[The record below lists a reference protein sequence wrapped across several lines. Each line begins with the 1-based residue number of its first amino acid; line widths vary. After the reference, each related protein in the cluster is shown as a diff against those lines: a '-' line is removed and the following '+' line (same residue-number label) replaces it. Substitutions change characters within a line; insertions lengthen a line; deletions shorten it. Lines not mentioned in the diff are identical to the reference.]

1 VHGITIRS
9 AFIALVVASL
19 CAGPHAARADAIV
32 SYSAIAPENNFETPT
47 NQSDIVAYSISLSED
62 ATNLYGT
69 ITERQDLGG
78 TYNSGRFFANLYFG
92 TGSSA
97 SATSDLGIEVTNDR
111 AFTPGGAGYVSL
123 AGTGFSF
130 TANAVTGVI
139 TFTLP
144 WQFLE
149 TDPLGLGFTTVSAAN
164 PDVILRLS
172 QSLGY
177 SVAGG
182 DTYGADRLGLEMLPV
197 DVPEPG
203 SIGLLAAGLIGVAA
217 AVRRRTV

>member
-1 VHGITIRS
+1 MHGIRTS
-9 AFIALVVASL
+9 SCCMALVMASL
-19 CAGPHAARADAIV
+19 CAGPRAARADALV
-32 SYSAIAPENNFETPT
+32 NYSATAPESNFGDPT
-47 NQSDIVAYSISLSED
+47 NQSDTVAYTISLSED

-78 TYNSGRFFANLYFG
+78 TYNSGLLFANLYFG

-97 SATSDLGIEVTNDR
+97 GMTSDLGIEVTNND
-111 AFTPGGAGYVSL
+111 AFIPGVPGSVL
-123 AGTGFSF
+123 LTGTGFSF
-130 TANAVTGVI
+130 TADAATGVI

-164 PDVILRLS
+164 PDVMLRLS
-172 QSLGY
+172 QSFGY

-182 DTYGADRLGLEMLPV
+182 DSYGADRLGLEMLPV
-197 DVPEPG
+197 GVPEPG
-203 SIGLLAAGLIGVAA
+203 SIGLLAAGLVGVAA
-217 AVRRRTV
+217 AARRRAV